1 VSLNVIIWAR
11 RRAVKETSEQLQFFC
26 RPILIL
32 VLPVFLLLGPFGMQ
46 VWGEGVIKIGVLEEP
61 KTLNIW
67 LASDSWSHKVLSQI
81 YQPLYIREPKNL
93 RLIPWLAEGQPVY
106 DKATLSYT
114 IKLRKATW
122 SDGSEFTSQ
131 DVVFTGD
138 VIREFGV
145 PRYYSAW
152 KFVEKIEPLDDHTVR
167 FHLGSPEAIFLTRTL
182 TTPIVQKKEW
192 ANVIQMAKGAEKPLG
207 QLLKHKVER
216 PVGTGPFLLTDWR
229 QGAYIFLKKNEDFFG
244 KEKEMQGFVLGPHI
258 DGMILKIFG
267 TTDAAVLAMRKGS
280 IDMFWWGIQA
290 GYLEDLLKDRDVGI
304 MTNEKSALYYLGFNL
319 RKPPFDDVH
328 FRHAVA
334 TLIDKDFILRRILQ
348 GYATKM
354 HSIVPPGN
362 TFWHCEGLPA
372 YGEGLKREDRIRKA
386 YGILSN
392 AKYTWKVPP
401 LNAKREVGRGE
412 GIILPDGRPMKRITI
427 LTPPADYDPL
437 RAMVGIMI
445 QEWLRMIG
453 IPVLSRPM
461 GFSSLMD
468 QVKRRRQ
475 FDLFVLGY
483 GNLSLDP
490 DYLRNF
496 FHSKNDRPRGW
507 NMSGYRNPEF
517 DEIADESSR
526 TMEVD
531 KRRALIWEMQ
541 KIIMRDIPYIP
552 LYNPKLIEAVRHDRF
567 SGWVKM
573 LGGIGNTW
581 SFCTIKP
588 K

>member
-1 VSLNVIIWAR
+1 
-11 RRAVKETSEQLQFFC
+11 VKETSKQLNFFC

-32 VLPVFLLLGPFGMQ
+32 ALQAFLLLGPFG
-46 VWGEGVIKIGVLEEP
+46 VEVRGEGVIKIGVLEEP

-67 LASDSWSHKVLSQI
+67 LASDSWSRKVLSQI

-106 DKATLSYT
+106 DKSTISYT
-114 IKLRKATW
+114 IKLRKAKW
-122 SDGSEFTSQ
+122 SDGSEFTSE
-131 DVVFTGD
+131 DVAFTGD
-138 VIREFGV
+138 VIKEFGV
-145 PRYYSAW
+145 PRYYSSW
-152 KFVEKIEPLDDHTVR
+152 KFVEKIEPLDDHTVK
-167 FHLGSPEAIFLTRTL
+167 FHLGAPEAIFLTRTMA
-182 TTPIVQKKEW
+182 TPIVQKKEW
-192 ANVIQMAKGAEKPLG
+192 AKVVEMAKRAERPLG
-207 QLLKHKVER
+207 HLLKHKVEK

-229 QGAYIFLKKNEDFFG
+229 QGAYIFLKKNEHFFG
-244 KEKEMQGFVLGPHI
+244 REKEMRGFVLGPCI

-267 TTDAAVLAMRKGS
+267 TTDAAILAMRKGS
-280 IDMFWWGIQA
+280 VDMFWWGIQA
-290 GYLEDLLKDRDVGI
+290 GYIEDLLKDREVGI
-304 MTNEKSALYYLGFNL
+304 ITNEKSALYYLGFNL

-348 GYATKM
+348 GYAVKM
-354 HSIVPPGN
+354 DSIVPPGN
-362 TFWHCEGLPA
+362 TFWHCKGLPE
-372 YGEGLKREDRIRKA
+372 YGGGLKREDRVRRA
-386 YGILSN
+386 YEILGN

-401 LNAKREVGRGE
+401 VNAKGEVVRGE
-412 GIILPDGRPMKRITI
+412 GIILPNGSRMKRITI

-507 NMSGYRNPEF
+507 NMSGYRNPQF
-517 DEIADESSR
+517 DKISDESSR
-526 TMEVD
+526 TMDVD

-567 SGWVKM
+567 SGWVEM

-581 SFCTIKP
+581 SFCTIRAK
-588 K
+588 

>member
-1 VSLNVIIWAR
+1 M
-11 RRAVKETSEQLQFFC
+11 KETSKRLRFFG
-26 RPILIL
+26 RPILIFL
-32 VLPVFLLLGPFGMQ
+32 LPIFLLLGPFGRKGL
-46 VWGEGVIKIGVLEEP
+46 GEGVIKIGIPEEP

-67 LASDSWSHKVLSQI
+67 LASDSWSHKVLNQI

-93 RLIPWLAEGQPVY
+93 RLIPWLAEAQPEY

-114 IKLRKATW
+114 IKLRKAKW
-122 SDGSEFTSQ
+122 SDGSEFTSE
-131 DVVFTGD
+131 DVAFTGD

-145 PRYYSAW
+145 PRYYYAW
-152 KFVEKIEPLDDHTVR
+152 KFVKKIEPLDDHTVK
-167 FHLGSPEAIFLTRTL
+167 FYLGSPEAIFLTRTL

-192 ANVIQMAKGAEKPLG
+192 AKVIETAQGAEKPLA
-207 QLLKHKVER
+207 QLLKHNVER
-216 PVGTGPFLLTDWR
+216 PIGTGPFLLTEWR
-229 QGAYIFLKKNEDFFG
+229 QGAYIFLKKNEYFFG
-244 KEKEMQGFVLGPHI
+244 KEKEIQGFVLGPHV

-267 TTDAAVLAMRKGS
+267 TSDAGILAIRKGS
-280 IDMFWWGIQA
+280 IDMFWWGIQP
-290 GYLEDLLKDRDVGI
+290 GYIEDLLKNKDVEI
-304 MTNEKSALYYLGFNL
+304 IRNEKSALYYLGFNL

-328 FRHAVA
+328 LRHAVA

-354 HSIVPPGN
+354 DSIVPSGN
-362 TFWHCEGLPA
+362 TFWHCKGLPT
-372 YGEGLKREDRIRKA
+372 YGEGLKREDRIRRA
-386 YGILSN
+386 YEILSN
-392 AKYTWKVPP
+392 AKYTWENPP
-401 LNAKREVGRGE
+401 LNAKGEVVRGE
-412 GIILPDGRPMKRITI
+412 GIILPDGRPMKHITI

-507 NMSGYRNPEF
+507 NMSGYHNPEF
-517 DEIADESSR
+517 DKIADESSH

-552 LYNPKLIEAVRHDRF
+552 LYNPNLIEAVRRDR
-567 SGWVKM
+567 STGWVKM

-581 SFCTIKP
+581 SFCTIRAK
-588 K
+588 

>member
-1 VSLNVIIWAR
+1 M
-11 RRAVKETSEQLQFFC
+11 KETLKQTQFLCKSSLIFLL
-26 RPILIL
+26 PI
-32 VLPVFLLLGPFGMQ
+32 FLLLWPLGMK
-46 VWGEGVIKIGVLEEP
+46 VWGENVIKIGVLEEP

-67 LASDSWSHKVLSQI
+67 LASDSWSSKVLGQI
-81 YQPLYIREPKNL
+81 YQPLYIREPKEL
-93 RLIPWLAEGQPVY
+93 RLIPWLAVGQPVY

-114 IKLRKATW
+114 IKLRKAKW

-131 DVVFTGD
+131 DVAFTGD

-145 PRYYSAW
+145 PRYHASW
-152 KFVEKIEPLDDHTVR
+152 KFIEKIEPLDDHTVK

-192 ANVIQMAKGAEKPLG
+192 AGVIEQAKQADKPLA

-216 PVGTGPFLLTDWR
+216 PVGTGPFLLTEWR
-229 QGAYIFLKKNEDFFG
+229 QGAYIFLKKNEHFFG
-244 KEKEMQGFVLGPHI
+244 KRQELEGFVLGPHI
-258 DGMILKIFG
+258 DGMILKVFG
-267 TTDAAVLAMRKGS
+267 TTDAAILAMRKGS
-280 IDMFWWGIQA
+280 IDMFWWGIQS
-290 GYLEDLLKDRDVGI
+290 GYIEDLLKDRDVGVLA
-304 MTNEKSALYYLGFNL
+304 NEKSALYYLGFNL

-334 TLIDKDFILRRILQ
+334 TLIDKDFILKRILQ

-362 TFWHCEGLPA
+362 TFWHCDGLPA
-372 YGEGLKREDRIRKA
+372 YGEGLKREDRIRRA
-386 YGILSN
+386 YEILSN

-401 LNAKREVGRGE
+401 VNAKGEVERGE
-412 GIILPDGRPMKRITI
+412 ELILPDGRPLTRITI

-437 RAMVGIMI
+437 RAMVGIMT

-468 QVKRRRQ
+468 QIKRRHR

-517 DEIADESSR
+517 DKIADESSR
-526 TMEVD
+526 TMDVD

-541 KIIMRDIPYIP
+541 KIIMRDLPYIP
-552 LYNPKLIEAVRHDRF
+552 LYNPKLIEAVRHDSF
-567 SGWVKM
+567 TGWVNM

-581 SFCTIKP
+581 SFCTIRAK
-588 K
+588 